1 MYVFAEGVAVAGC
14 INLMHIIDDFL
25 TTMIADRGLAAN
37 TEEAYRTDLEEFFVA
52 LPHGVDAQSF
62 SREHAEA
69 WFASLSA
76 VHHYAPSTMAR
87 KLSSLR
93 QFCLYLIESEV
104 RTDHPCDHLV
114 TPKQARHLPD
124 TLSVEEMGR
133 LMHTL
138 TQRDKPHA
146 IRLYAMLHVLYG
158 AGLRVSEMVGLKQ
171 SHIQH
176 SPMIQ
181 HGVLLHVRGKGN
193 KERLIPLHPVSW
205 QAVQHYLVVRNQ
217 FIKQGAVDAGWLFPS
232 ERAASGHIT
241 RQGFAQLLKQ
251 LSHEAEIDPQ
261 RVHPHAL
268 RHSFATHL
276 LEGGADLRSI
286 QSLLGHASIST
297 TERYTHVT
305 QQHLKE
311 VVRTKHPLMRTE

>member
-1 MYVFAEGVAVAGC
+1 
-14 INLMHIIDDFL
+14 
-25 TTMIADRGLAAN
+25 
-37 TEEAYRTDLEEFFVA
+37 
-52 LPHGVDAQSF
+52 
-62 SREHAEA
+62 
-69 WFASLSA
+69 
-76 VHHYAPSTMAR
+76 
-87 KLSSLR
+87 
-93 QFCLYLIESEV
+93 
-104 RTDHPCDHLV
+104 
-114 TPKQARHLPD
+114 
-124 TLSVEEMGR
+124 
-133 LMHTL
+133 
-138 TQRDKPHA
+138 
-146 IRLYAMLHVLYG
+146 VLYG
-158 AGLRVSEMVGLKQ
+158 AGLRVSEMVSLKH

-181 HGVLLHVRGKGN
+181 GGVLLHVRGKGN

-205 QAVQHYLVVRNQ
+205 QAVQHYLVVRSQ

-241 RQGFAQLLKQ
+241 RQGFGQLLKQ
-251 LSHEAEIDPQ
+251 LSYEAQIDPQ

-305 QQHLKE
+305 QQHLKD
-311 VVRTKHPLMRTE
+311 VVRTKHPLMRVNH